1 MNYFSPAEFTSN
13 YMEAGEKKAKLNAQS
28 TLVLGILAGVIIAV
42 GGAASAIVSCSV
54 QSASVAR
61 LLSGL
66 IFPLG
71 LGIVILSG
79 AELFTG
85 NSLMLLS
92 LWGRRITLFKLL
104 RNWGIVYL
112 ANLLGSLIT
121 SAAICF
127 TAPQFG
133 DGAFALSSIKV
144 AAAKCSLPFPEA
156 VVLGIFCNFLVALA
170 VLLSL
175 SAKDNPGRILG
186 AYLPVC
192 FFVLCGFE
200 HSVANMY
207 CIPTGLMLSAMP
219 QYQSAAIAAGIDI
232 SVLTPTGFVF
242 GNLLPV
248 TIGNILGC
256 FYRRHYVDC
265 LWQKASGLTT

>member
-1 MNYFSPAEFTSN
+1 MNYFSPAEFTAN
-13 YMEAGEKKAKLNAQS
+13 YMEAGVKKAKLNARS
-28 TLVLGILAGVIIAV
+28 TLVLGILAGVVIAL
-42 GGAASAIVSCSV
+42 GGAAFSIVSCSV
-54 QSASVAR
+54 QNASVAR

-85 NSLMLLS
+85 NCLMLLS
-92 LWGRRITLFKLL
+92 VWSKKITPFQLL

-112 ANLLGSLIT
+112 ANLLGSFVT
-121 SAAICF
+121 AAAICF

-133 DGAFALSSIKV
+133 DGAFALSAIKA
-144 AAAKCSLPFPEA
+144 AAAKCSLPFTQA

-175 SAKDNPGRILG
+175 SAKDNSGRILG

-207 CIPTGLMLSAMP
+207 CIPTGMMLSAMP
-219 QYQSAAIAAGIDI
+219 QYHAAALAAGIDI
-232 SVLTPTGFVF
+232 AALNPAGFLL

-248 TIGNILGC
+248 TIGNILGGA
-256 FYRRHYVDC
+256 FIAGIMWVAFRKK
-265 LWQKASGLTT
+265 QSS